1 MIKLKGSLFPPLIT
15 LLTSSCT
22 AMPEM
27 FQTIDNI
34 ATDGVIQV
42 QIDKEAFQ
50 KDTNIHVNVDIL
62 NRDVKQP

>member
-1 MIKLKGSLFPPLIT
+1 MIRLKTNLPCLLIT
-15 LLTSSCT
+15 SLLTSCAGT
-22 AMPEM
+22 PEI
-27 FQTIDNI
+27 FQAVENI

>member
-1 MIKLKGSLFPPLIT
+1 MLRLKMNLPCLLIT
-15 LLTSSCT
+15 NLITSCAGT
-22 AMPEM
+22 PEI
-27 FQTIDNI
+27 FKAVENI

>member
-1 MIKLKGSLFPPLIT
+1 
-15 LLTSSCT
+15 
-22 AMPEM
+22 MPEM